1 MAAAC
6 FAVYLGEMTCQQMLD
21 AVKTMNVANNFR
33 DCAVAFY
40 LGEYLLTHRRRDEA
54 LPYLKQ
60 AAEICSGDGEF
71 ERDAARGEVARW
83 QAAR

>member
-1 MAAAC
+1 
-6 FAVYLGEMTCQQMLD
+6 
-21 AVKTMNVANNFR
+21 
-33 DCAVAFY
+33 
-40 LGEYLLTHRRRDEA
+40 LLTRRHHEEA

-83 QAAR
+83 QAPK